1 MQHCNEK
8 AGVAVKKSLTLSSFT
23 VIISFTIRVKVVLKM
38 KLADDVADFPG
49 LNDDEETELI
59 KRDAY
64 EQVQAQLNLI

>member
-8 AGVAVKKSLTLSSFT
+8 AGIAVTKSLILASFT